1 MKLPKKIV
9 DANVI
14 LRFFLRDDE
23 EQFGKAKAF
32 LQRLEI
38 GRDEAL
44 LTEIVFAEII
54 WVLSKVYGIPR
65 NDIADKFSQVI
76 SYKGV
81 KTILDKGI
89 FLESLKSYSHHS
101 MDIQDIFLAN
111 IASEHD
117 SSIVT
122 FDKSDF
128 KKLHCPYSEP

>member
-9 DANVI
+9 DANVV

-23 EQFGKAKAF
+23 EQFGKAKDF

-44 LTEIVFAEII
+44 LTEIVFAEIV

-65 NDIADKFSQVI
+65 NDIANKFSQVI

-81 KTILDKGI
+81 KTILARDI
-89 FLESLKSYSHHS
+89 FLESLKAYAHHS
-101 MDIQDIFLAN
+101 MDIQDILLAN
-111 IASEHD
+111 IATAHD
-117 SSIVT
+117 ASIIT
-122 FDKSDF
+122 FDRSDF
-128 KKLHCPYSEP
+128 KKLRCPYTEP